1 MKGFRKICK
10 ERIDEFMA
18 YFARYLMERYDM
30 DARLRNLKYEIADSI
45 RQQEIVFPKIIPA
58 LETLDKLIAWKCSI
72 CRYGDGEFS
81 IMQGHSIR
89 FQSYHP
95 LLSSRLLEI
104 IKSDDESILVGIP
117 DSMGSLERFQHTS
130 QQWARV
136 YYGYNRESVY
146 NLIDFQKVYYDS
158 GVTRPYLNIRDKSV
172 AAQII
177 GRFPLLWQE
186 REIVLIEGEYT
197 RAGIGNDLF
206 ANTKSIER
214 IVCPN
219 FDAFDHY
226 DRILETASVQPK
238 HKLMLIALGPTATV
252 LTYDLAKQG
261 FQAIDLGHLDI
272 EYEWYKKGATTV
284 QSVDGKYVNEA
295 TSAKRQSFPEL
306 KDEVYQKQIIA
317 RILK

>member
-10 ERIDEFMA
+10 ERLDEFMA

-45 RQQEIVFPKIIPA
+45 RQQEIIFPRIIPA
-58 LETLDKLIAWKCSI
+58 SETLDKLITGKCSI

-89 FQSYHP
+89 FQAYHP

-104 IKSDDESILVGIP
+104 LKSDEPILVGIP
-117 DSMGSLERFQHTS
+117 DSMGSLDRFEHVS
-130 QQWARV
+130 KQWARV

-146 NLIDFQKVYYDS
+146 KLIDFQKVYYDS
-158 GVTRPYLNIRDKSV
+158 GVTRPYLNIRDKSI
-172 AAQII
+172 AEQII
-177 GRFPLLWQE
+177 GRFSLLWQD
-186 REIVLIEGEYT
+186 REVVLIEGEYT
-197 RAGIGNDLF
+197 RAGMGNDLF

-219 FDAFDHY
+219 FDAFDLY
-226 DRILETASVQPK
+226 DRILDATSAQTK

-252 LTYDLAKQG
+252 LAYDLAKLG

-272 EYEWYKKGATTV
+272 EYEWYKKGLTTV
-284 QSVDGKYVNEA
+284 QPIDGKYVNEA
-295 TSAKRQSFPEL
+295 TTARRQSFPEL
-306 KDEVYQKQIIA
+306 KDELYRKQIIV
-317 RILK
+317 RISK